1 MHGGHGDLRCPFK
14 KWLKILQAAAPDILH
29 SQSDLKCKLH
39 IWLESSIRFAL
50 FEDLLMAQC
59 FTLSAAP

>member
-1 MHGGHGDLRCPFK
+1 MRGGHGNLSFPFK
-14 KWLKILQAAAPDILH
+14 KWLKILQAAAPDTLH
-29 SQSDLKCKLH
+29 SQSKLKCKLH

-50 FEDLLMAQC
+50 FEDVLMAQC